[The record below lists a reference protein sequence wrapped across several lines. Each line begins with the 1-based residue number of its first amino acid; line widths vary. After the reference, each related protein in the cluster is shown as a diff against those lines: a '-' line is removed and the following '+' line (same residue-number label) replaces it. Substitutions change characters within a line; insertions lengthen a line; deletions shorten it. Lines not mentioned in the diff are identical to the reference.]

1 LLESLIKATGHE
13 KNILR
18 HDLYAAVNRYEI
30 TQDDAEMEDL
40 TRDQYLMY
48 LIIVGAK
55 RGDPL
60 WLQIEKQLGETIP

>member
-1 LLESLIKATGHE
+1 
-13 KNILR
+13 
-18 HDLYAAVNRYEI
+18 VNRYEI